1 MAADN
6 ASMHIRLLWQI
17 RILQATVAIL
27 VARVVP
33 LAWRVFR
40 SPKTIRLES
49 GDRWTEI
56 GPGSLFLRGSAGTIY
71 LTVSDRDTH
80 MSVESG
86 DRQARV
92 GTGSDYATIDLTTA
106 DGAVPLVR
114 PGSVW
119 CRAGTPRSSSSTR
132 AVGARCSR
140 PSTSTSRMSSD
151 RTGARSCSRL
161 APRPRQTRACR
172 RPCQTPLQRNSM
184 NPKEPRILPADMAA
198 QLVRLQQRVQRLE
211 WAYPRVAAGPS
222 RRHRR
227 SHVVSIAAVRVHV
240 HRVMVKF

>member
-86 DRQARV
+86 DGQARV

-106 DGAVPLVR
+106 DGAVP
-114 PGSVW
+114 PGE
-119 CRAGTPRSSSSTR
+119 
-132 AVGARCSR
+132 
-140 PSTSTSRMSSD
+140 
-151 RTGARSCSRL
+151 TG
-161 APRPRQTRACR
+161 
-172 RPCQTPLQRNSM
+172 
-184 NPKEPRILPADMAA
+184 
-198 QLVRLQQRVQRLE
+198 VRLVSGRDSTLIEQHTR
-211 WAYPRVAAGPS
+211 
-222 RRHRR
+222 RR
-227 SHVVSIAAVRVHV
+227 SALFSTEHLD
-240 HRVMVKF
+240 VKDEC